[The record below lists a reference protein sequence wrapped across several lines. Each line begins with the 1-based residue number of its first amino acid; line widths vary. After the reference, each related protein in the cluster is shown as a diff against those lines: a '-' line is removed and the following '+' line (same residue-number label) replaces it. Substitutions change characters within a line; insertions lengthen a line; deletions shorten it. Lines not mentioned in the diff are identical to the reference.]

1 MEGKSSLEEE
11 KQTTDVSHGRGVVM
25 PEPSYKQEKKKY
37 RSNPDTYAQRRRT
50 VTKNYTNA
58 ARKAARSAEVADDG
72 GEAARAAQADNVS
85 GGRTL
90 SRQSGKVIKPDENIN
105 YKMLRMSPGGSEIM
119 KSIRD
124 AELKA

>member
-1 MEGKSSLEEE
+1 
-11 KQTTDVSHGRGVVM
+11 M
-25 PEPSYKQEKKKY
+25 PEPSYKQEKNKY

-72 GEAARAAQADNVS
+72 GEAARAAQRDNLI
-85 GGRTL
+85 GGGAVA
-90 SRQSGKVIKPDENIN
+90 RQSGRVIKPDENIN
-105 YKMLRMSPGGSEIM
+105 YKMRDMSPEGSEIM
-119 KSIRD
+119 KQLRD